1 MRQHR
6 NRICA
11 YGVKCENVLELACSR
26 STGNEETTYMPVQQ
40 VITGHAGKLTQ

>member
-1 MRQHR
+1 MRIWCQVR
-6 NRICA
+6 KRF
-11 YGVKCENVLELACSR
+11 ELACSR